1 MYRRESRPGIRN
13 KAVNYSGLPFQVFP
27 TRSTKSPVELKAK
40 RPIKA
45 HNDWYEHGNANV
57 LFQRETSS
65 VGGEGWRRGVAAND
79 GQVKEV
85 ANVGWFRRL
94 VWHTRHQAF
103 IFSPFSLYA
112 SLFFLFSS
120 SLLIE
125 CSGPLSFV
133 LLPRTPFCRDKRE
146 RERERERTRGSFRTA
161 ENFLWDK
168 SAEIEADSS
177 VQASET
183 IIWNVNERVAYS

>member
-1 MYRRESRPGIRN
+1 MTG
-13 KAVNYSGLPFQVFP
+13 
-27 TRSTKSPVELKAK
+27 TST
-40 RPIKA
+40 
-45 HNDWYEHGNANV
+45 
-57 LFQRETSS
+57 ETQMSS
-65 VGGEGWRRGVAAND
+65 FSE
-79 GQVKEV
+79 
-85 ANVGWFRRL
+85 RRL
-94 VWHTRHQAF
+94 LSAERGGDGGWQRMMDRWKKWPMWAGFGVSCDTHVTR
-103 IFSPFSLYA
+103 P
-112 SLFFLFSS
+112 LFFLLSLYMLRFFFS
-120 SLLIE
+120 SLLHFWSIE